1 MVTVSFFTQV
11 PTVDRCTPPI
21 TGYIVIIAYNGNTQS
36 SRILPVN
43 TTSVL
48 LSDYFSKYLMRSKA
62 EYDVYV
68 FAINN
73 IYNYIPDNSSAY
85 SK

>member
-1 MVTVSFFTQV
+1 M

-21 TGYIVIIAYNGNTQS
+21 TGYIVNVIISFNGISQS
-36 SRILPVN
+36 SKIFPVN

-48 LSDYFSKYLMRSKA
+48 LSDYFSNYLMGSKAA

-68 FAINN
+68 VAINN
-73 IYNYIPDNSSAY
+73 IYDYIPDFSVH